1 MSGNSNILTQV
12 TNEYLALSQGM
23 NSQWVTA
30 HNKKENPMI
39 KVVQAQI
46 KTLQERIKLLS
57 WKKEDAHKMNHDGN
71 LHVTLNCRKCKK
83 KWHIV
88 KFCLDKKD
96 ASEKKEGKADK
107 DSKKTDQCLYT
118 RFLQKK
124 MTPRPRR
131 SKMLSAHGAINSND
145 GQRVRRR
152 ILWHITRQW
161 LSCNSQHKQF

>member
-46 KTLQERIKLLS
+46 KTLQERTKLLS

-83 KWHIV
+83 KWSFVWIRRMHLRRRRARLTRI
-88 KFCLDKKD
+88 KKNWPM
-96 ASEKKEGKADK
+96 S
-107 DSKKTDQCLYT
+107 YT